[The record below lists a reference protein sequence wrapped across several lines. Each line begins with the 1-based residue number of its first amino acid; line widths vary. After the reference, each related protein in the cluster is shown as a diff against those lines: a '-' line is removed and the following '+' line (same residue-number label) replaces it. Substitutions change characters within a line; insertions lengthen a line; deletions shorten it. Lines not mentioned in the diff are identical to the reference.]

1 MTQLYQLFSLLLPYL
16 GIVDWLEQHM
26 LRCPSK
32 MISGTDCPGCGL
44 QRSVIHLLRGEF
56 SDALIM
62 YPAVYP
68 MALTFGL
75 LFYHIIN
82 GNDFTLKALKYAYF
96 ASVSTIIINYI
107 AKLIF

>member
-1 MTQLYQLFSLLLPYL
+1 MNRINSIHIVLFPFLN
-16 GIVDWLEQHM
+16 IIDWMEQRM
-26 LRCPSK
+26 LTCPSK
-32 MISGTDCPGCGL
+32 MITGGDCPGCGL

-56 SDALIM
+56 ADALII
-62 YPAVYP
+62 YPAIYP
-68 MALTFGL
+68 MAATFGL